1 VKNNHDNAALLKRT
15 EQMFQ
20 RMGLHDQ
27 GKELIHN
34 SSREV
39 IALNNR
45 AVKLAQAGDLKGSVE
60 LLMQAAEQLG
70 NNNVVV
76 LNAAHAI
83 LAYIGQTGWDEE
95 LALAARGYLDA
106 VKQRDPEHKKYLM
119 LATLYKDI
127 SAKFGVKT

>member
-1 VKNNHDNAALLKRT
+1 
-15 EQMFQ
+15 
-20 RMGLHDQ
+20 LHDQ
-27 GKELIHN
+27 GKELIHS

-83 LAYIGQTGWDEE
+83 LTYIGQTGWDEE
-95 LALAARGYLDA
+95 LALAVRGYLDS
-106 VKQRDPEHKKYLM
+106 VKQRDPEHKKYLI
-119 LATLYKDI
+119 LATVYKDL
-127 SAKFGVKT
+127 ARKFGVKK

>member
-1 VKNNHDNAALLKRT
+1 VLKRT

-20 RMGLHDQ
+20 RMGMHDQ
-27 GKELIHN
+27 GKDLIHT

-60 LLMQAAEQLG
+60 LLMQAADQLRA
-70 NNNVVV
+70 NNVVV

-83 LAYIGQTGWDEE
+83 LTYLGQTGWDER
-95 LALAARGYLDA
+95 LANIVHEYLDT
-106 VKQRDPEHKKYLM
+106 VKQRDPQHKKYLS
-119 LATLYKDI
+119 LSAIYKDL
-127 SAKFGVKT
+127 ALKFGVKV